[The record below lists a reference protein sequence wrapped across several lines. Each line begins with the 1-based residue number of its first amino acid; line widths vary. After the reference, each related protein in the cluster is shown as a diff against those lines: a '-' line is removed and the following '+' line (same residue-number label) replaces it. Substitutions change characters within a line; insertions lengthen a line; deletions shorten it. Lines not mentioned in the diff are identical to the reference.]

1 MWLQRISL
9 IFQRLSNMNKP
20 VIKSTTDV
28 AVMLHKKGLEVN
40 KWNHIAIRFGLRD
53 TFRVYVNEP
62 MKGNITIELVRVCGL
77 YEQQHEKQIGTY
89 STLTTD
95 EKRLLVSLLERGKY
109 EMVDDE
115 SEQFIYRLR
124 NFCFIHEAPLVMR
137 IYNSRINE
145 DDTRYIQDRW

>member
-1 MWLQRISL
+1 
-9 IFQRLSNMNKP
+9 MNKP
-20 VIKSTTDV
+20 AVKSTTDV
-28 AVMLHKKGLEVN
+28 AAMLHKLGLQPN

-62 MKGNITIELVRVCGL
+62 MKGSIVIELVRVCGL

-115 SEQFIYRLR
+115 AEQFIYRLR
-124 NFCFIHEAPLVMR
+124 NFSFIHEAPLVMR
-137 IYNSRINE
+137 IFNSRINE